1 LAIERPDARPRRR
14 WILWVTGAVVVL
26 AVMLSLANREQTPDV
41 QTARVTRQNLTAY
54 ITSNGVAEP
63 IAPFV
68 ARAQFAT
75 FVSTVNAT
83 EGQAVHKGQLILT
96 LDDADVKAQLAK
108 AQVDL
113 LTAQEQLRNAQ
124 AGGPPDQLA
133 QINGDISK
141 AQIDV
146 ASLQKQ
152 QEQLKQLVAQKAA
165 TQDELDQ
172 NQAKLAQ
179 AQIALETAQ
188 QKKAAL
194 ASAANVNLQSAT
206 LQAQHDRDLIRAY
219 QEDVRSATVIA
230 PADGTLYSLPVT
242 PGQYVEVGKTLAQIA
257 DLRRI
262 RVRAFVDEPDLGW
275 LAPGQPVDITWDALP
290 GRVWSGQTETV
301 PKQVVQREVRNVG
314 EVLCSVDNAKL
325 ELIPGVNVDVKIEV
339 RQRKN
344 VLAVPRGAVRTDGA
358 QHFVYVVDSGVLHKR
373 PIEVGI
379 SSATEYEVTSGLNE
393 GDRVAVAG
401 ETQLRDGMQVN
412 PVETRS

>member
-14 WILWVTGAVVVL
+14 WIIWVTGAVVVL

-41 QTARVTRQNLTAY
+41 QTAQVRRKNLTAF
-54 ITSNGVAEP
+54 ITSNGKVEP
-63 IAPFV
+63 LAPFV

-75 FVSTVNAT
+75 FVSSVNAT
-83 EGQAVHKGQLILT
+83 EGQAVHKGQLILK
-96 LDDADVKAQLAK
+96 LDDSSVKAELAK
-108 AQVDL
+108 TKADL
-113 LTAQEQLRNAQ
+113 LTAQSQFHNAQ

-133 QINGDISK
+133 QLDGDIRK

-146 ASLQKQ
+146 ANLQKQ

-179 AQIALETAQ
+179 AQTALDMAQ

-194 ASAANVNLQSAT
+194 AASASISLESAQ
-206 LQAQHDRDLIRAY
+206 LQAQHDQDLIRSY
-219 QEDVRSATVIA
+219 EDDVRSATVTA
-230 PADGTLYSLPVT
+230 PADGTLYSLPAT
-242 PGQYVEVGKTLAQIA
+242 PGEYVQVGTTLAEMA

-290 GRVWSGQTETV
+290 GRIWSGQTETV
-301 PKQVVQREVRNVG
+301 PKQVVQRDVRSVG
-314 EVLCSVDNAKL
+314 EVLCSVDNSKL
-325 ELIPGVNVDVKIEV
+325 ELIPNVNVDVKIRV
-339 RQRKN
+339 RQRNN

-358 QHFVYVVDSGVLHKR
+358 QHFVFLVDGGVLHKR
-373 PIEVGI
+373 SVEVGLAT
-379 SSATEYEVTSGLNE
+379 ATEYEVTSGLNE
-393 GDRVAVAG
+393 GDHVALTG
-401 ETQLRDGMQVN
+401 EAVLRDGMQVN
-412 PVETRS
+412 PVESQS